1 MRSLADAIASS
12 GPGNPAQRVRETAV
26 DLRRQLAVARTWLPL
41 LVASVVLAGA
51 AAFLVTSQMQKVY
64 EAQATLIV
72 GQSLS
77 NANPDYTQ
85 LLASQRLSS
94 TYARIATTR
103 PLLGNV
109 ATKLGLAETPDQ
121 IAGRVRAEAALDSAL
136 LTVTAQD
143 SDPARAAALAN
154 AVAAELIAASPAVQG
169 RASDFQASVDEQ
181 IKSTQAQIAAIQ
193 ADAQALSD
201 LPTRTPAQDATLDTL
216 QGRLISLRTSYSAL
230 LAFSSSSESNLL
242 TIVEPAVA
250 PGSPVSP
257 RPLLNTLLGAVLG
270 LLFAVTLI
278 VLVTHLDDT
287 VRRPDDVEA
296 ITSLPTLGAVMKI
309 PSRQRKSEFYRLVAL
324 LYPRSSAAEAYR
336 KLRTN
341 VEFATV
347 DIPLA
352 TLLVTSSV
360 PGEGKTITATNLAV
374 VFAQAGHRVLLV
386 DADLRKPGVDKVF
399 RLANTKG
406 LTDLLR
412 GGGPKV
418 DAVAQSTEQDN
429 LRVVTTGPLPP
440 NPAEL
445 LASQRMRTVAE
456 ELRAGVDLVIFD
468 SPPLQAVTDAAVLS
482 SFLDGTL
489 LVVGAGISRR
499 GAVRLG
505 RAALAQAGANVLGVV
520 VNRLRD
526 RDVAADYG
534 SYYGTESESIPA
546 DGAEKRAPAT
556 AGSS

>member
-1 MRSLADAIASS
+1 M
-12 GPGNPAQRVRETAV
+12 

-77 NANPDYTQ
+77 SANPDYTQ
-85 LLASQRLSS
+85 LLASQRLSA
-94 TYARIATTR
+94 TYASIATTR

-121 IAGRVRAEAALDSAL
+121 IASRVRAEAALESAL

-181 IKSTQAQIAAIQ
+181 IKSTQAQIAALQ
-193 ADAQALSD
+193 ADAQALSS

-296 ITSLPTLGAVMKI
+296 ITSLPTLGAVMRI
-309 PSRQRKSEFYRLVAL
+309 PSRQRKSEFYRLVTL

-341 VEFATV
+341 VEFASV

-360 PGEGKTITATNLAV
+360 PGEGKTITAANLAV

-399 RLANTKG
+399 SLSNTKG

-412 GGGPKV
+412 GGGPNV
-418 DAVAQSTEQDN
+418 DAVAQPTEQDN

-489 LVVGAGISRR
+489 LVVGAGIGRR

-534 SYYGTESESIPA
+534 SYYGTESESVPP

-556 AGSS
+556 AVSS